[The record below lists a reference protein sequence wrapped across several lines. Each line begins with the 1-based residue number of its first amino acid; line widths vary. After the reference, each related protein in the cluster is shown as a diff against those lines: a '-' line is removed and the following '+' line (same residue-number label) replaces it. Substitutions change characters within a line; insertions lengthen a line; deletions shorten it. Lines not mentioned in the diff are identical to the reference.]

1 MSQALLTVINT
12 LACVL
17 IANVFRRTI
26 EVYFNLSL
34 LASMA
39 GSLLICFAFCGLT
52 MYLFRRRI

>member
-1 MSQALLTVINT
+1 MSQALLSVINT

-26 EVYFNLSL
+26 EVYFNLSI

-39 GSLLICFAFCGLT
+39 GSLLICFVFCGFT